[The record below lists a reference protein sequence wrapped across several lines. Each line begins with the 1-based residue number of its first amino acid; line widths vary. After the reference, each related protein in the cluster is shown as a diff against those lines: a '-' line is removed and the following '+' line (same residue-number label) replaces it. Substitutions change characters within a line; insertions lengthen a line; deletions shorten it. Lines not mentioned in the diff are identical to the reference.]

1 MTTEAAKYAPDDGTI
16 TVTTPA
22 AGYSSGEV
30 IQLADGRAGY
40 VQGLR
45 ALVSGDTASIRVS
58 GPVTLQKIADKVCLA
73 GGRAYWDRSAGT
85 VTPIRTADS
94 FFCGTFYKDATAAAT
109 EAVVNL
115 NARQQNQ
122 IELGGEEGHLF
133 VSVATGTTP
142 TATRDVQ
149 GFHKLL
155 ISSGTGAQCVDLL
168 SVDSV
173 PLADGPIL
181 EARINVQEK
190 GDAAPVDIVWGLANG
205 TSTTDADGITEAVL
219 FSMNGNAADI
229 NAESD
234 DGTTEV
240 AATNTTA
247 DATEG
252 TYQEFWIDARDPSD
266 CHLYID
272 AVEVL
277 ASTTFDISKATGPLK
292 ALVLVEKTA
301 GGAEVPDVR
310 IDFLRVRSTDLAAQ

>member
-1 MTTEAAKYAPDDGTI
+1 MSEAILEKDSDVVD
-16 TVTTPA
+16 VTTPA
-22 AGYSSGEV
+22 AGYSAGEV
-30 IQLADGRAGY
+30 IQLADGRAAY

-45 ALVSGDTASIRVS
+45 ALVADEPAGMKTT
-58 GPVTLQKIADKVCLA
+58 GQVTLAKIADKVCLA

-94 FFCGTFYKDATAAAT
+94 FYCGTFVRDATAAAST
-109 EAVVNL
+109 AVVNL
-115 NARQQNQ
+115 NGRQQNQ

-168 SVDSV
+168 SEDSV
-173 PLADGPIL
+173 PLADGPIF

-190 GDAAPVDIVWGLANG
+190 GDAAAVDIVWGLANG
-205 TSTTDADGITEAVL
+205 TSTTDPDGIAEAVL

-234 DGTTEV
+234 DGTNEV
-240 AATNTTA
+240 AATNTTV

-272 AVEVL
+272 GVEVL
-277 ASTTFDISKATGPLK
+277 ASTTFNISKATGPLK
-292 ALVLVEKTA
+292 ALVLVEKSA